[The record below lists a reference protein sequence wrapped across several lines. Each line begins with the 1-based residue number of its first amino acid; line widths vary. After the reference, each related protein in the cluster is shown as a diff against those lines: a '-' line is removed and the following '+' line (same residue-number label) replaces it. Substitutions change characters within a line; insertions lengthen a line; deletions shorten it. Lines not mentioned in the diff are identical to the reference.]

1 MSKTYYDLL
10 DLPPSAA
17 ADEIKHAFR
26 REIAKY
32 HPDKVQHL
40 GKEFQEIAVS
50 KAAELTQVYQTLGD
64 VDARAEYDAQ
74 LAGEASSH
82 APVAATAPGASQAV
96 HMAPASDGRR
106 EPQADPQGASAA
118 SIFAQDRAGALDLVR
133 RATMMRFRQ
142 ALETEFGSYQ
152 DASVEGFEVT
162 CIPKAPFWSLRL
174 PPRVL
179 GRFLPQVTGPAVSET
194 WALASRIK
202 KDPQRDLCVFVM
214 GPSVAAS
221 GELAQAIAEQR
232 RKPMPAG
239 GKLVLIPVNTTTWNA
254 HVPTDAPPVVRSLLT
269 RLKSA

>member
-1 MSKTYYDLL
+1 MAKTYYELL
-10 DLPPSAA
+10 DLPPSASE
-17 ADEIKHAFR
+17 ADIKRAFR

-40 GKEFQEIAVS
+40 GTEFQEIAVS

-64 VDARAEYDAQ
+64 ADARVEYDTQ
-74 LAGEASSH
+74 LNEQAVSRSAASTEPS
-82 APVAATAPGASQAV
+82 AAAVAAPPVFSGSREAPGASEAG
-96 HMAPASDGRR
+96 P
-106 EPQADPQGASAA
+106 SAA
-118 SIFAQDRAGALDLVR
+118 AIFEQDRAGALDLVR

-152 DASVEGFEVT
+152 DAAVDGFEVT

-179 GRFLPQVTGPAVSET
+179 GRFLPQVTGATVSET
-194 WALASRIK
+194 WALALRIK
-202 KDPQRDLCVFVM
+202 TDPQRDLCVFVM

-239 GKLVLIPVNTTTWNA
+239 GKMVMIPVNTKTWNA
-254 HVPTDAPPVVRSLLT
+254 HVPTDAPPVVKSLLT
-269 RLKSA
+269 RLKS